1 MHGLGDLFN
10 FTLMHTK
17 MLLLDQQ
24 KKLHMYTQTEDRL
37 WTHK

>member
-10 FTLMHTK
+10 FTLILK

-24 KKLHMYTQTEDRL
+24 KKLHTYTQTEDKL